1 MTVNMIVRRNVERFW
16 LGGAAHKWWRD
27 RVAAGAAPVRQK
39 RVGLKRLRRTP
50 MGIVVA
56 APGSISRTDCRF
68 GGPELA
74 PWEVR
79 SGALRLWLAIDR
91 ARDDVRRTC
100 RPARE
105 EHDLARHALAGA
117 VVGVA

>member
-1 MTVNMIVRRNVERFW
+1 
-16 LGGAAHKWWRD
+16 
-27 RVAAGAAPVRQK
+27 
-39 RVGLKRLRRTP
+39 

-105 EHDLARHALAGA
+105 EHDLARQAARTPANGGQS
-117 VVGVA
+117 VGC